1 MTPTRMLG
9 AALVAVMMALT
20 FTACATMQAEPE
32 PSLYKRLGGRDGIA
46 NVVDDF
52 VANLVADAR
61 VSARFKGLPV
71 PAVFKLK
78 SNLSDQICDATGGPC
93 SYLGRDMK
101 TTHRGMKVTDAEWN
115 ATVENLTKALDKQKV
130 GAKEKSELLGV
141 LGPLKGDIVGQ

>member
-1 MTPTRMLG
+1 
-9 AALVAVMMALT
+9 
-20 FTACATMQAEPE
+20 
-32 PSLYKRLGGRDGIA
+32 
-46 NVVDDF
+46 
-52 VANLVADAR
+52 
-61 VSARFKGLPV
+61 
-71 PAVFKLK
+71 VFKLK